1 MANVL
6 SSDGSLT
13 GIRTLTIRVDCG
25 TFKSEIRDG
34 SIDHRR
40 LEGGG
45 GKLFE
50 KILRR
55 GIVIE
60 FFSGG
65 SRFYTKQLAST
76 FLLSAGHSFEAA
88 CTLLDPG
95 IDISSPLPPRLDSA
109 PFREYGWQAAGVKT
123 LRAVF
128 RAVAPKVSPVL
139 SAQHPRP
146 HAEPDCT
153 NEASDL

>member
-95 IDISSPLPPRLDSA
+95 IDISSPSKARFCSFSGIWLASRWCKNLTSRISSCRAEGFARPLRSTSSTTCGTRLYERS
-109 PFREYGWQAAGVKT
+109 F
-123 LRAVF
+123 
-128 RAVAPKVSPVL
+128 
-139 SAQHPRP
+139 
-146 HAEPDCT
+146 
-153 NEASDL
+153 